1 MTRCEHYQAQLLE
14 HLYGLLSA
22 DESLALIEHA
32 GQCDDCRAALGKA
45 DLQKKLLGA
54 AAKSQFAGVRFQAP
68 SPEVAGAKTGP
79 AGSESARPF
88 AWRRWAVAAA
98 VLLALTAIGVPSGR
112 YVGGFV
118 STQRGFK
125 VAAAN
130 LDRLTL
136 EERQLMKDRDQQ
148 LADASKRLKEAR
160 EKAADLEKRQGD
172 EIKATRDAIMKK
184 DLLMTVVGPSTIR
197 VGEPTHY
204 AIETRTLAG
213 QQAPVKLDAIVR
225 DTTTNQVV
233 FERKGIDSNGRY
245 QLALAPDVSI
255 RGGTGLALELVAIT
269 KEGNVKGELKERLAL
284 AQASYVTHLYT
295 DKPMY
300 QPGETVHWRSLTLD
314 CFTLKPATDNLQ
326 LHYVLTGPQGNQIYA
341 SVHSPRLLGQ
351 DGKEVLGPDKKP
363 VRGIGVGEFQIPE
376 HFSGGEYILEVR
388 EAGKRFPPE
397 RRKFVV
403 NQYQKPRLNK
413 ELKWDKESYGPG
425 GEVTANVK
433 VEKAEG
439 GVPLAFCPVFAVVHI
454 DGASYDV
461 NGNKVDS
468 DEAGKIRLKTDE
480 SGKASIKFKLPAEI
494 QKGDAT
500 LSVEFT
506 DGANN
511 EALNRPIPVVVARMQ
526 LEFFPEGG
534 DLVAGVPNR
543 VYFQARTMLDK
554 PASVKGVLV
563 DDAGNTVLAN
573 IQTLNDPKEPG
584 INQGTGKF
592 TFTPVEG
599 KKYQLKVTEP
609 AGIKEPVAL
618 PAAVSEGVV
627 IAVPNGVT
635 TDEKPIDVLLNTVK
649 KDRELLV
656 GVYCRGRLL
665 GYHEVTAKTG
675 QQARVSIKPAKDVGG
690 VYRVT
695 VFEKLANAQVKP
707 VAERLVYRVPTDKL
721 NVAARPDKRVYA
733 PGEQVKLSLTANNEA
748 GKPAPAI
755 ALVAV
760 VDKSVIKMADERT
773 ARMMPTHFLL
783 TSEVRHAEDLE
794 YTDVLLTDHPK
805 AADALDQ
812 LLGTQGWRRFLE
824 SDPGRLN
831 AAPNKPLT
839 PDQQRYRADV
849 DRLLY
854 AMGKMTLTDPQ
865 KTVTTF
871 ELAQKQ
877 IIDKYAPQFEDMQAQ
892 LVVANEAQQAAQ
904 DGRAFDEK
912 KRALRGQTEDARV
925 QYSTALKNLRSYED
939 SNATIRS
946 RVLVVFGL
954 ILLVAGAG
962 SLVIALT
969 RNLPRAL
976 PFYGTA
982 VAGVAVCGLLVIG
995 TFFFDAQV
1003 PDQAPVAI
1011 NMQRGEKAAIPGGAF
1026 EAPDANREF
1035 DAMPVNEAK
1044 PADGAADRPNAKGGE
1059 AKGYAGPGR
1068 GDKQPGQGA
1077 ALGGLPKPQDAQRRE
1092 MDRDKKDEKAGG
1104 GLRVPVMAPRPTG
1117 AVPAA
1122 PPGNA
1127 APAKDAAAA
1136 MPAEQKKADIN
1147 RARGANGQP
1156 MPGPK
1161 AEAAAVP
1168 GVFGR
1173 LERGALADKEARQLA
1188 KEPQAH
1194 GLQLQQ
1200 EALKRLDQRLQE
1212 EEVREKGKAAAEGKN
1227 LGDGKGMD
1235 RFALRKALQQQQDQ
1249 LAVLMPACVVRE
1261 YAHVRQPTPEL
1272 DERSDFTET
1281 LFWHPVVVLADGK
1294 AEVQFNLCDSV
1305 TSFQVIVFGHTA
1317 DGRLGSFRTDFE
1329 SKKPFNLS
1337 ASLPLEITSN
1347 DTIDMPLV
1355 IENASDMS
1363 RSINLSVEL
1372 QGMMHLS
1379 GTITSNSPNALAS
1392 RAETL
1397 PLKPHERTRMMFRM
1411 KPTIKE
1417 GNVIVKVRGETEPF
1431 GSDAARYVIK
1441 VVPEGFPIVEQHSDV
1456 LEGGRAEVPVEL
1468 PKDVVK
1474 GTLKAKLEVYPSTL
1488 ADLQKGLEGLLREPY
1503 GCFEQTSTTNYPNVL
1518 ILSYLSESGQ
1528 VNPQVEQRARG
1539 LLEKGYG
1546 RLTSFECLNQGK
1558 QAREG
1563 YEWFGGTAPAH
1574 EALTA
1579 YGLLQFRDMQRVG
1592 HHVDEQMIE
1601 RTRKYLVSRKD
1612 GKGGFLRNP
1621 RALDTFG
1628 RAPDYITNAY
1638 IVWAITEAEL
1648 GTPAREDLDK
1658 EIDALIEKSKES
1670 KDAYFLA
1677 LVANGLLNRG
1687 KNDVAQE
1694 ILTKLGTLQK
1704 PEGYLEGS
1712 ERSITGSTGR
1722 TLQIETTALAVLA
1735 WTKANQPQV
1744 FHKQLNPAIKWIGQ
1758 QRGGQGAFGST
1769 QSTIL
1774 ALKALLAFAKSKK
1787 SVVEPG
1793 ELKLTVNGKIVGT
1806 QAFDGSFKDTLTIE
1820 VPDAESLLKG
1830 GANNVEIGISGKSVL
1845 PYCFSWTYQAL
1856 TPKSAAGTPIR
1867 LQAKLDREGAQDG
1880 EVVHMQIT
1888 VENTADK
1895 GQGMVT
1901 AIVGIPAGLNL
1912 PENLEQLKT
1921 YARLRNN
1928 GTEAGKIAFFEVKGR
1943 ELVLYWRQ
1951 MGPKEKI
1958 ELPIDLIC
1966 RVPGEYRGPASR
1978 AYVYYNADV
1987 KHWINP
1993 VVMAVKPKQ

>member
-1 MTRCEHYQAQLLE
+1 MTRCEHYQAELLE
-14 HLYGLLSA
+14 HLYGLLDA

-32 GQCDDCRAALGKA
+32 GQCDDCRAALVKT
-45 DLQKKLLGA
+45 DLQKKLLAA

-68 SPEVAGAKTGP
+68 APDVAAAAGP
-79 AGSESARPF
+79 AGSASGRSF
-88 AWRRWAVAAA
+88 AWRAWAIAAA
-98 VLLALTAIGVPSGR
+98 ILLAVTAIAVPSGR
-112 YVGGFV
+112 YVSGFV
-118 STQRGFK
+118 GAQRELK
-125 VAAAN
+125 VASARI
-130 LDRLTL
+130 D
-136 EERQLMKDRDQQ
+136 QL
-148 LADASKRLKEAR
+148 RLKERDAIKARDQEIADAAKLLKQTR
-160 EKAADLEKRQGD
+160 EKIADLEKRQGD
-172 EIKATRDAIMKK
+172 DIKTARDAIIKK
-184 DLLMTVVGPSTIR
+184 DLLMAVVGPSTIR
-197 VGEPTHY
+197 IGEPTQFT
-204 AIETRTLAG
+204 IETRTQQG

-225 DTTTNQVV
+225 DTATNQVV

-255 RGGTGLALELVAIT
+255 RGGTGLALELVAT
-269 KEGNVKGELKERLAL
+269 SKEGNVKGELKERLAL

-295 DKPMY
+295 DKPIY

-314 CFTLKPATDNLQ
+314 RFTLKPATDDLR
-326 LHYVLTGPQGNQIYA
+326 LHYVLTGPQGNQ
-341 SVHSPRLLGQ
+341 VLVQEHSPRLLTQ
-351 DGKEVLGPDKKP
+351 DNKEMLGPDKKP
-363 VRGIGVGEFQIPE
+363 IRGIGVGEFAIPE
-376 HFSGGEYILEVR
+376 GFSGGEYTLEVR

-397 RRKFVV
+397 RRKFVI

-413 ELKWDKESYGPG
+413 ELKWDKESYGAG
-425 GEVTANVK
+425 GEVVANVK

-439 GVPLAFCPVFAVVHI
+439 GGPLAFFPVFAVIHI
-454 DGASYDV
+454 DGAAYNAQGD
-461 NGNKVDS
+461 KVAS
-468 DEAGKIRLKTDE
+468 DEAGKVRLKTDE

-592 TFTPVEG
+592 TFTPAEG
-599 KKYQLKVTEP
+599 KKYQFKITEP
-609 AGIKEPVAL
+609 AGIKEPVVL
-618 PAAVSEGVV
+618 PAAVNEGVV
-627 IAVPNGVT
+627 MAVPNGVT
-635 TDEKPIDVLLNTVK
+635 TDDKPIDVLLNSVK

-665 GYHEVTAKTG
+665 GFHEVSAKAG
-675 QQARVSIKPAKDVGG
+675 AQARVSIKPAKDVGG

-695 VFEKLANAQVKP
+695 VFEKAANQQVKP
-707 VAERLVYRVPTDKL
+707 VAERLVYRIPTDKL

-733 PGEQVKLSLTANNEA
+733 PGEEVKLHLTANNEA

-773 ARMMPTHFLL
+773 ARTMPTHFLL

-794 YTDVLLTDHPK
+794 YVDVLLTDHPK
-805 AADALDQ
+805 APEALDQ

-824 SDPGRLN
+824 SDPSRLN
-831 AAPNKPLT
+831 APAKPLT

-854 AMGKMTLTDPQ
+854 AMGKMTATDPQ
-865 KTVTTF
+865 KMVTTF

-877 IIDKYAPQFEDMQAQ
+877 IVDKYAGQFEDVQAQ
-892 LVVANEAQQAAQ
+892 LALANETWQTAQ
-904 DGRAFDEK
+904 DGRAFDAK
-912 KRALRGQTEDARV
+912 KRELRGQTEQARG
-925 QYSTALKNLRSYED
+925 QYSNALKNLRSYEE

-954 ILLVAGAG
+954 ILLIAGAG

-976 PFYGTA
+976 PFYGSA
-982 VAGVAVCGLLVIG
+982 VAAVAVCGLLVLG

-1003 PDQAPVAI
+1003 PDQATVAM
-1011 NMQRGEKAAIPGGAF
+1011 NVPRSEPARAPAPGF
-1026 EAPDANREF
+1026 EADANVQFEEMRNQVRP
-1035 DAMPVNEAK
+1035 MEA
-1044 PADGAADRPNAKGGE
+1044 PNAPAAERAAEGKGDG
-1059 AKGYAGPGR
+1059 KGFAGPGQ
-1068 GDKQPGQGA
+1068 GQQKGQGA
-1077 ALGGLPKPQDAQRRE
+1077 LLGGMAKPQDAQRRE
-1092 MDRDKKDEKAGG
+1092 MDRDMKDDKAGG
-1104 GLRVPVMAPRPTG
+1104 GLRVPVMAPRPAG
-1117 AVPAA
+1117 AVA
-1122 PPGNA
+1122 PRPQANA
-1127 APAKDAAAA
+1127 MPAKDGAAAA
-1136 MPAEQKKADIN
+1136 VAGKGAALQENKKADMA
-1147 RARGANGQP
+1147 RGRGANGQP
-1156 MPGPK
+1156 MPGAKMPE
-1161 AEAAAVP
+1161 AEEKQ
-1168 GVFGR
+1168 F
-1173 LERGALADKEARQLA
+1173 GALADKEARQA
-1188 KEPQAH
+1188 AGEPAAR
-1194 GLQLQQ
+1194 GLHAQNLQQ
-1200 EALKRLDQRLQE
+1200 QALDRLEKRFKGE
-1212 EEVREKGKAAAEGKN
+1212 EGGDKGKAM
-1227 LGDGKGMD
+1227 MD
-1235 RFALRKALQQQQDQ
+1235 EQLALRKNRGDYRAP
-1249 LAVLMPACVVRE
+1249 LAPACVVRE
-1261 YAHVRQPTPEL
+1261 YAHQRQTGPEL

-1281 LFWHPVVVLADGK
+1281 LFWHPVVVLPDGK
-1294 AEVQFNLCDSV
+1294 ADVQFQLCDSV
-1305 TSFQVIVFGHTA
+1305 TRFQVVVFGHTA
-1317 DGRLGSFRTDFE
+1317 DGRLGAFTTDFE
-1329 SKKPFNLS
+1329 AKKPFNLN
-1337 ASLPLEITSN
+1337 ANLPLEVTAN
-1347 DTIDMPLV
+1347 DTIDMPV
-1355 IENASDMS
+1355 AIENATDESKK
-1363 RSINLSVEL
+1363 IVLAVEL
-1372 QGMMHLS
+1372 QGLMHLS
-1379 GTITSNSPNALAS
+1379 GTTGTSGPNALAS
-1392 RAETL
+1392 RSEL
-1397 PLKPHERTRMMFRM
+1397 LQLKPRERTRMMFRM

-1417 GNVIVKVRGETEPF
+1417 GNVIVKLRGETEPF

-1468 PKDVVK
+1468 PKGVVK

-1528 VNPQVEQRARG
+1528 VNPQVEQKARA
-1539 LLEKGYG
+1539 LLERGYG

-1592 HHVDEQMIE
+1592 HKVDEQMID
-1601 RTRKYLVSRKD
+1601 RTRKYLASRKD

-1628 RAPDYITNAY
+1628 RAPDHVTNAY

-1694 ILTKLGTLQK
+1694 ILAKLGTLQK
-1704 PEGYLEGS
+1704 PEGYLEGT

-1758 QRGGQGAFGST
+1758 QRGGAGAFGST

-1880 EVVHMQIT
+1880 EVVHMQVT

-1901 AIVGIPAGLNL
+1901 AIIGIPAGLNL

-1978 AYVYYNADV
+1978 AYVYYNADT

-1993 VVMAVKPKQ
+1993 VMMAVKPKQ